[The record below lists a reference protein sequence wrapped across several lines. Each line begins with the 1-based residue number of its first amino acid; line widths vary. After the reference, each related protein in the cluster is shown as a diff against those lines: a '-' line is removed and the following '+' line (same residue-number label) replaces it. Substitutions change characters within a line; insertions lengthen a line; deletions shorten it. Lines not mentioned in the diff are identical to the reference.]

1 MNSKLVGASNA
12 LLEIEQEIE
21 CAARSDAKVLVTGE
35 SGVGKD
41 IVARLIHQRS
51 RRQGSFVTINC
62 AGVPDSLLESELF
75 GHVRGSFTG
84 AYRDKRGWLD
94 QAQNGTI
101 FMDEV
106 GEMSLRMQALLLR
119 FLENGEIQRV
129 GADRVQTAG
138 NVRVIAATNRNLVER
153 VAEKLFR
160 EDLYYRLNVIHV
172 AIPPLRARRDDVVPI
187 VNHFLEVFSDAH
199 RVALPVITEAALEKL
214 TAYSWPG
221 NVRELRN
228 IIERLVIRHGAGT
241 ISPADLPRE
250 VSSAVQARTASSADE
265 APRRPTAD
273 LLYERIVEAGD
284 SFWTVVYD
292 PFMSRD
298 LTREDLR
305 AVVARGLEE
314 TRGSYKGLVELFNLS
329 ADDYKRFL
337 NFLRKHE
344 CRLPFQR
351 FRAVPASV
359 TATRLRGSIED
370 HAPLM
375 AKSC

>member
-1 MNSKLVGASNA
+1 MKNKLVGASAA
-12 LLEIEQEIE
+12 LSEVEQEID

-51 RRQGSFVTINC
+51 RRTGSFVTINC
-62 AGVPDSLLESELF
+62 AGVPDSLMESELF

-94 QAQNGTI
+94 QAQDGTI

-129 GADRVQTAG
+129 GSDRVQTGG
-138 NVRVIAATNRNLVER
+138 NVRVVVATNRNLVER
-153 VAEKLFR
+153 VAEKSFR
-160 EDLYYRLNVIHV
+160 EDLYYRLNVIHIC
-172 AIPPLRARRDDVVPI
+172 IPPLRSRREDVAPLVA
-187 VNHFLEVFSDAH
+187 HFLEAFSESH
-199 RVALPVITEAALEKL
+199 RIPRPIIAEQAIEKL

-228 IIERLVIRHGAGT
+228 IIERLVIRNRSGVIT
-241 ISPADLPRE
+241 PADLPRE
-250 VSSAVQARTASSADE
+250 VSSSTQTRRSTSAE
-265 APRRPTAD
+265 EPAKKSTAD
-273 LLYERIVEAGD
+273 TLYERIVETGD

-292 PFMSRD
+292 PFMARD

-305 AVVARGLEE
+305 AIVARG
-314 TRGSYKGLVELFNLS
+314 RS
-329 ADDYKRFL
+329 A
-337 NFLRKHE
+337 N
-344 CRLPFQR
+344 
-351 FRAVPASV
+351 V
-359 TATRLRGSIED
+359 
-370 HAPLM
+370 
-375 AKSC
+375 

>member
-1 MNSKLVGASNA
+1 MKNKLVGASPA
-12 LLEIEQEIE
+12 LSEIEQEID

-51 RRQGSFVTINC
+51 RRTGSFVTINC
-62 AGVPDSLLESELF
+62 AGVPDSLMESELF

-94 QAQNGTI
+94 QAQDGTI

-129 GADRVQTAG
+129 GSDRVQTAG
-138 NVRVIAATNRNLVER
+138 NVRVVVATNRNLVER
-153 VAEKLFR
+153 VADKTFR
-160 EDLYYRLNVIHV
+160 EDLYYRLNVIHIC
-172 AIPPLRARRDDVVPI
+172 IPPLRSRREDVAPLVA
-187 VNHFLEVFSDAH
+187 HFLEAFSESH
-199 RVALPVITEAALEKL
+199 RIPRPIIAEQAIEKL

-228 IIERLVIRHGAGT
+228 IIERLVIRNRSGVIT
-241 ISPADLPRE
+241 PADLPRE
-250 VSSAVQARTASSADE
+250 VSSSTPARRSSSADE
-265 APRRPTAD
+265 SPRKSTAD
-273 LLYERIVEAGD
+273 ALYERIVETGD
-284 SFWTVVYD
+284 SFWGVVYD
-292 PFMSRD
+292 PFMARD

-305 AVVARGLEE
+305 AIVARGLEE

-329 ADDYKRFL
+329 ANDYKRFL
-337 NFLRKHE
+337 NFLRKYE

-351 FRAVPASV
+351 FRAVPVNVSA
-359 TATRLRGSIED
+359 ARLRGAAVEPE
-370 HAPLM
+370 PLV
-375 AKSC
+375 AKSY

>member
-1 MNSKLVGASNA
+1 MKNKLVGASPA
-12 LLEIEQEIE
+12 LIEVEQEID

-51 RRQGSFVTINC
+51 RRTGSFVTINC
-62 AGVPDSLLESELF
+62 AGVPDSLMESELF

-94 QAQNGTI
+94 QAQDGTI

-129 GADRVQTAG
+129 GSDRVQTAG
-138 NVRVIAATNRNLVER
+138 NVRVVVATNRNLVER
-153 VAEKLFR
+153 VAEKSFR
-160 EDLYYRLNVIHV
+160 EDLYYRLNVIHIC
-172 AIPPLRARRDDVVPI
+172 IPPLRARREDVAPLVA
-187 VNHFLEVFSDAH
+187 HFLEVFSESH
-199 RVALPVITEAALEKL
+199 RIPRPIIAEQAIEKL

-228 IIERLVIRHGAGT
+228 IIERLVIRNRSGVIT
-241 ISPADLPRE
+241 PADLPRE
-250 VSSAVQARTASSADE
+250 VSSATPARRSSSADE
-265 APRRPTAD
+265 TPRKSTAD
-273 LLYERIVEAGD
+273 ALYERIVETGD

-292 PFMSRD
+292 PFMARD

-305 AVVARGLEE
+305 AIVARGLEE

-329 ADDYKRFL
+329 ANDYKRFL
-337 NFLRKHE
+337 NFLRKYE

-351 FRAVPASV
+351 FRAVPVNVSA
-359 TATRLRGSIED
+359 ARLRGAAVEPE
-370 HAPLM
+370 PLV
-375 AKSC
+375 AKSY